1 MANKAISKEYLLAQ
15 LQNFESVI
23 IEPKYAQ
30 SAELTAV
37 QNAIA
42 ILNGSATQAGSVAY
56 SAAQTVAQIVAG
68 APADFDTLKE
78 ISDWITNN
86 PGDAGAMN
94 SALTDVQ
101 NRIQALE
108 TKVGNIPSESTAT
121 TVIEYVDEQVAEVVA
136 SGIAFESEN
145 IDFTNDFT
153 FV

>member
-15 LQNFESVI
+15 LQNFENVI
-23 IEPKYAQ
+23 IEPKYGK
-30 SAELTAV
+30 SDELQAV

-42 ILNGSATQAGSVAY
+42 ILNGDAGQAGSVAY

-68 APADFDTLKE
+68 APADFDILKE
-78 ISDWITNN
+78 ISDWITSN

-94 SALTDVQ
+94 SALVDVQ
-101 NRIQALE
+101 NRVQAVEAKL
-108 TKVGNIPSESTAT
+108 GSIPGQSTAT
-121 TVIEYVDEQVAEVVA
+121 TIIGYIDEQVAEVVA

>member
-15 LQNFESVI
+15 LQNFENLI
-23 IEPKYAQ
+23 IEPKYGK
-30 SAELTAV
+30 SAELQAV
-37 QNAIA
+37 QNAVT
-42 ILNGSATQAGSVAY
+42 ILNGDASQVGSVAY

-94 SALTDVQ
+94 SALTELQTRMQTVEGK
-101 NRIQALE
+101 L
-108 TKVGNIPSESTAT
+108 GSIPGASKAT
-121 TVIEYVDEQVAEVVA
+121 TIIGYIDEQVAEVVA